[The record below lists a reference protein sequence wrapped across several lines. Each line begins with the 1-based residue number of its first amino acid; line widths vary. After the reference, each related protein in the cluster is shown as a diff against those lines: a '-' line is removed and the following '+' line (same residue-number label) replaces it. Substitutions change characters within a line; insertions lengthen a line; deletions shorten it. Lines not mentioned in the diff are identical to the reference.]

1 MTRQSPLRISG
12 TKSQQLILI
21 TAFPKISSDVAEIY
35 LHHWL
40 EKSGQRLDYVNHTH
54 LVLASTTKT
63 LALSQI

>member
-12 TKSQQLILI
+12 TKSQQSI

-35 LHHWL
+35 LRHWL

-63 LALSQI
+63 LTLSQI